1 MRDMFVQW
9 LTQLVQP
16 FWTSLVS
23 VDDFITAL
31 QQTIYMVVVAFLFG
45 AVWGLVQ
52 AITLLLTRPNGI
64 LPNKPLYHILNPI
77 VNALRSL
84 PFVILMIAMIPL
96 TRFITGKTI
105 GTAAAIVPLV
115 AYIGP
120 YMGRLI
126 ETALL
131 EVNEGIIESAQAM
144 GASPLQIIFKFIL
157 PEARSS
163 LILNMTT
170 AMISLIG
177 ATAMA
182 GVVGGGG
189 IGDLAYAYGYQRF
202 DSFIMILTV
211 IVLLIMVQ
219 IVQSVGTWVSKIR

>member
-1 MRDMFVQW
+1 MFVQW